1 MNIAANIVNRV
12 RSGFSSI
19 RARLLVFFAVALAVS
34 LVFAGLNIHVVAGDI
49 MNRMRENTTQAEVSQ
64 ICDNLENSLSSVRT
78 QITILQ
84 HDINVPSLMN
94 LSVFEELDQVQIKSS
109 FRKTVTSLLTSFPS
123 LRSVGLYSEKSEC
136 LMVFSSK
143 SVQSYYTEDTVSW
156 LRESYRSRRL
166 GEMYFFGGTQ
176 VQYGSPLMMHFSGNS
191 HVICAS
197 IKIPGGILLLAYDE
211 QMLEDQYEALT
222 RINGHS
228 AYIVNGKDTILSSSH
243 RNAVETDYTSP
254 ESGELRVYRRKLELG
269 GLEFIYHVPSDTGY
283 TAELEN
289 LGSMT
294 VISLIMAF
302 VVTAAVFLVWLNH
315 MMRPVNG
322 ISGSMAYVEHGDYSV
337 HVDAPGTDELSKLAR
352 QYNGM
357 LVSLQELTDEN
368 ARVEQQRRSY
378 ELQAL
383 RNQINPHFLYNTL
396 NTIKWMAMM
405 EGSEKVADSLASL
418 GGLLSPLLKAAN
430 PLCTLREEMDLSYK
444 YMSLMNMRYMAET
457 PMEVDIPED
466 LMEAAVPRL
475 CLQPILENSILHG
488 FAAEKKWGCIAVVAY
503 EDEDYLFI
511 DVLDDGVGMDE
522 EAVQKLNARL
532 ESGEQS
538 DHIGVVNTNM
548 RIRLHY
554 GEDCG
559 LNISSNPSGGLCVR
573 IKMRRMRI

>member
-1 MNIAANIVNRV
+1 MNIAANIVKRV
-12 RSGFSSI
+12 RIGFSSI

-34 LVFAGLNIHVVAGDI
+34 LVLAGLNIHVVAGDI
-49 MNRMRENTTQAEVSQ
+49 MNRMREDSIQAEVSQ
-64 ICDNLENSLSSVRT
+64 ICDNLENSISSVRT
-78 QITILQ
+78 QMSILQ
-84 HDINVPSLMN
+84 HDSNVPPLMN
-94 LSVFEELDQVQIKSS
+94 LSVFKNLDQVQIKSS
-109 FRKTVTSLLTSFPS
+109 FGKTVASLRTSFPS
-123 LRSVGLYSEKSEC
+123 LRSVGLYSEKDEC

-143 SVQSYYTEDTVSW
+143 SVQSYYSEETVGW
-156 LRESYRSRRL
+156 IRESYRSRRP

-176 VQYGSPLMMHFSGNS
+176 VQYGSPLMMHFFGNS

-211 QMLEDQYEALT
+211 QMLADQYEALT

-228 AYIVNGKDTILSSSH
+228 AYIVNGKGTILSSSH
-243 RNAVETDYTSP
+243 RNAVETDYASP
-254 ESGELRVYRRKLELG
+254 ESDELQVYRRKLELG

-289 LGSMT
+289 LSGMT
-294 VISLIMAF
+294 AMSLIMAF
-302 VVTAAVFLVWLNH
+302 VVAAAVFLIWLSH

-337 HVDAPGTDELSKLAR
+337 HVEAPGSDELSKLAR

-357 LVSLQELTDEN
+357 LTSLQQLTDEN
-368 ARVEQQRRSY
+368 ARVEQQRRNY

-396 NTIKWMAMM
+396 NAIKWMAMM
-405 EGSEKVADSLASL
+405 EGNEKVSDSLASL
-418 GGLLSPLLKAAN
+418 GGLLSPLLRAPN

-457 PMEVDIPED
+457 PMEADIPEN
-466 LMEAAVPRL
+466 LMGIAVPRL
-475 CLQPILENSILHG
+475 CLQPILENAVLHG
-488 FAAEKKWGCIAVVAY
+488 FAAEKKWGSIAVFAY
-503 EDEDYLFI
+503 EDEGYLFI
-511 DVLDDGVGMDE
+511 DVIDDGVGMDE
-522 EAVQKLNARL
+522 EAVQKMNARL

-538 DHIGVVNTNM
+538 DHIGIVNTNM

-559 LNISSNPSGGLCVR
+559 LRIIANPSGGLCVR
-573 IKMRRMRI
+573 IKMRRMEI